1 MASCRVISGLP
12 LALALRLVA
21 DLLLHRAARHA
32 GRPLG
37 LRRRLLARRAL
48 DLLAFRFVGDLGCIH
63 QFRFNPAYFSTSFLR
78 PKRGK
83 FTVILASSPS
93 PSRRTTV
100 PLPYLG

>member
-1 MASCRVISGLP
+1 MPQASRAKLS

-21 DLLLHRAARHA
+21 DLLLHGSARDPGGPFGL
-32 GRPLG
+32 GRG
-37 LRRRLLARRAL
+37 FLARRAFQ
-48 DLLAFRFVGDLGCIH
+48 LLAFGFVGDLLCVH
-63 QFRFNPAYFSTSFLR
+63 QSLFNPAYFSISFFN

-100 PLPYLG
+100 PVPYFG